1 MPDVSIALSAKDNYT
16 TTLKKIADATRTG
29 VKSIESLQKS
39 LDTLNQTRVSVQ
51 LNMTKVKN
59 ELREAKKRF
68 EETGDAADELAMKDK
83 QFELNNL
90 ASQLKAVNANA
101 TEAEKSMRTLAGT
114 NSKIANKQAADGG
127 IGAKAGSSGSMLGTL
142 GSALAT
148 AGFGNM
154 LGSSLSG
161 AAGAFFGSYYGETDG
176 AAIQSFLGSAISG
189 ATMGASVGSM
199 IGGPGLGTAIGA
211 AAGGLIGAVSGGIEA
226 ATQQFESRDAA
237 FKSYVQDRYNAVQER
252 QAADLESGSALAG
265 QRETDLVSFT
275 TLFGSQ
281 DTAQQYLSE
290 LKTMAN
296 ETPFLYSDLTAMSK
310 TLKTYGYA
318 ADEMLPA
325 LTSIGDAGAA
335 LGMTAADMTNVST
348 ALGRMRSS
356 NKTTLEDLNILQDR
370 GIDAVGALASA
381 KGVSKGD
388 AYSMISGGDIAGTE
402 AVQIIQSYME
412 QMYAGAMEQQSKTFE
427 GLSSTLEGWN
437 QELQNAAGR
446 GYNEEKKIGMADQ
459 IDWLEGEA
467 GQKMMEMNEQIGRA
481 KAEAENLQQGI
492 YQDVFD
498 GMFNGEIPADMD
510 ARIAAQVEDLHRRY
524 MNAMATIESS
534 ASSNKEVF
542 AASEELATLKG
553 AAEELAYNTYMTS
566 DAADTMAAANIA
578 LADSIAAGAGDAYEN
593 AGYSFGEKLTQ
604 GITRHISSYTP
615 PPIKVP
621 VLYESMSTSG
631 GIAAVAAARTAT
643 GVSTGS
649 HLTGATS
656 PYRAIGENRV
666 PRDNTLYLLHEGE
679 RVLTAREARAQD
691 QGGTGGVNIYM
702 GGNYTVRQDSD
713 ISAIA
718 EAVAARIMAQRRI
731 VRT

>member
-189 ATMGASVGSM
+189 AAMGAAAGS
-199 IGGPGLGTAIGA
+199 IIPGVGTAIGA

-237 FKSYVQDRYNAVQER
+237 FKSYVQDQYNAVQER
-252 QAADLESGSALAG
+252 RNEELSGGSSIAG
-265 QRETDLVSFT
+265 QREMDQMAFT
-275 TLFGSQ
+275 TLFSNA
-281 DTAQQYLSE
+281 DTAQDYLE
-290 LKTMAN
+290 QVRVMGA
-296 ETPFLYSDLTAMSK
+296 ETPFQYEDLTQISR
-310 TLKTYGYA
+310 TLTSFGYA
-318 ADEMLPA
+318 VDELIPTMTA
-325 LTSIGDAGAA
+325 LGDAGAA
-335 LGMTAADMTNVST
+335 NGMTTDAINEMAQ
-348 ALGRMRSS
+348 ALGYMRSS
-356 NKTTLEDLNILQDR
+356 NLVYREQLGIFQRR
-370 GIDAVGALASA
+370 GVDAAGAVAEA
-381 KGVSKGD
+381 KGMSIDEVYSAITRGD
-388 AYSMISGGDIAGTE
+388 LGGVEISEILTK
-402 AVQIIQSYME
+402 YME
-412 QMYAGAMEQQSKTFE
+412 KTYQGAMDIQSKTFE
-427 GLSSTLEGWN
+427 GLSSTLEDVN
-437 QELQNAAGR
+437 AELQNAAGR

-510 ARIAAQVEDLHRRY
+510 ARIAAQVEDLHQRY

-566 DAADTMAAANIA
+566 DAADTMTAANIA
-578 LADSIAAGAGDAYEN
+578 LADSIAASTGDAYEN
-593 AGYSFGEKLTQ
+593 AGYSVSEKLTQ

-718 EAVAARIMAQRRI
+718 EAVAARILAARRI